1 MPKEKKEKKFRSHKQ
16 NKQTTGGTT
25 NQAQGIRFN
34 KDFGQHILKN
44 PLIITSMIEKVYLNC
59 FFFNKN
65 VSIKKYFFSKNSKA
79 ALQPTDTVLEIGPGT
94 GNMTVKLLEK
104 VKKVTLNI
112 LLSFLVKS

>member
-16 NKQTTGGTT
+16 NKQAAGGTT

-44 PLIITSMIEKVYLNC
+44 PLIITSMIEKVISIFLDNLCFLNKD
-59 FFFNKN
+59 FE
-65 VSIKKYFFSKNSKA
+65 KKITKA

-104 VKKVTLNI
+104 VKKVIKNI
-112 LLSFLVKS
+112 FYSLKAK